1 MHSGY
6 CPCSSSLHN
15 LAGNLT
21 PYTPP
26 MMKAEMHIK
35 PSVKSLPNCIT
46 QGWWWER
53 AGILSDGG
61 SEDERFGWG
70 VCAAAILRN
79 LAANRANLGSLAD
92 PECISVLVRTSFAFY
107 QGWALITRCH
117 FFSKSADYAVSKLSM
132 LPSCKSLTSQGSR
145 QFRRAVTFH

>member
-1 MHSGY
+1 
-6 CPCSSSLHN
+6 
-15 LAGNLT
+15 
-21 PYTPP
+21 
-26 MMKAEMHIK
+26 MMKAKTHIK

-61 SEDERFGWG
+61 LEDERFGWG

-92 PECISVLVRTSFAFY
+92 PECISVLVRTSFAFDHG
-107 QGWALITRCH
+107 QALVTFCF
-117 FFSKSADYAVSKLSM
+117 FFSKSAGNAVSN
-132 LPSCKSLTSQGSR
+132 LPCYPRAKVSQAKAPVSSVELLFFINNPSFLG
-145 QFRRAVTFH
+145 